1 MTGPGEATD
10 LAAHA
15 EAVSG
20 EIFREACRRA
30 QAEAIDWLVPQL
42 VQAYRRTLSEQLGLD
57 RATATGYY
65 LYGIAEADRL
75 GSIDGLAGIDDAT
88 VQPITHDR
96 LSALVSPVQ
105 LASFHAAQ
113 QTTDLTETG
122 WLARAVRA
130 HEAVAEHG
138 LGRVAVLPMRFGTV
152 YSSPAAVS
160 AVLAEHQAMLL
171 AELNRLGTST
181 EWGLKVSL
189 ADQATPAEPDP
200 AHQVTEVAGRRTGTA
215 WLLDRQSALSSKRR
229 QRELVTDCIEDVRTS
244 MRAYAREV
252 VMSTGN
258 ERDRAELVSLSF
270 LVDDVEDFQAGFA
283 AVRQRHSRSGLDFRM
298 TGPWP
303 PYHFVRLAD
312 LRGNDG

>member
-1 MTGPGEATD
+1 MTGPGSKAD

-30 QAEAIDWLVPQL
+30 RAEAIDWLVPQL
-42 VQAYRRTLSEQLGLD
+42 VQAYRQALSEQFGLD
-57 RATATGYY
+57 RPAVTGYY

-75 GSIDGLAGIDDAT
+75 GPIDGLAGIDDAI
-88 VQPITHDR
+88 VLPISHER

-113 QTTDLTETG
+113 QSTDLTESG

-138 LGRVAVLPMRFGTV
+138 LGRIAVLPMRFGTV

-160 AVLAEHQAMLL
+160 AVLAEHQSTLL
-171 AELNRLGTST
+171 AELHRLGTST

-189 ADQATPAEPDP
+189 ADTATPAEP
-200 AHQVTEVAGRRTGTA
+200 AQRVTEVGRTGTG
-215 WLLDRQSALSSKRR
+215 WLLERQSALSAKRR
-229 QRELVTDCIEDVRTS
+229 QRELATDHIEDIRTS
-244 MRAYAREV
+244 MRGYAREV
-252 VMSTGN
+252 VMSTVN

-270 LVDDVEDFQAGFA
+270 LVDDVKNFQAGFA
-283 AVRQRHSRSGLDFRM
+283 AVRQQHSDSGLDLRM

-312 LRGNDG
+312 LRGDDHG